1 MLSSTTIE
9 VGLDDRE
16 EEEELVDFNKTIA
29 GELDM
34 ETLEA
39 KR

>member
-1 MLSSTTIE
+1 MLSSTMIE
-9 VGLDDRE
+9 PGEDDGE

-29 GELDM
+29 GKLDVGA
-34 ETLEA
+34 LEA